1 MAEIKTLH
9 DALVDEL
16 RDLYHAEKQ
25 LVRAL
30 PKMARAA
37 GRDDLRDALENHLA
51 ETEHQLTRLEQVFE
65 HLEERPRTKPC
76 HGMAGIIEEGAELLK
91 EDFPEAVMDAQIIA
105 AAQRVEHYEMAAYGT
120 VAAWADQ
127 LGQNEVAYLL
137 RETLEEEKHADS
149 LLTSL
154 AESGLNLEAM
164 HGGNGG
170 STRDDAGRSMMGDM
184 RTRSA
189 SSGRGRSRKASQP
202 SSRAAAKRGTS
213 KRGRKR

>member
-1 MAEIKTLH
+1 MAEPKTLH
-9 DALVDEL
+9 DALVAEL

-37 GRDDLRDALENHLA
+37 GREKLRDAIENHLA

-65 HLEERPRTKPC
+65 HLDERPRARPC
-76 HGMAGIIEEGAELLK
+76 SGMAGIIEEGSERLK
-91 EDFPEAVMDAQIIA
+91 EDLPEAVMDAQIIA

-127 LGQNEVAYLL
+127 LGRAEVAHLL
-137 RETLEEEKHADS
+137 RETLEEERQADS

-154 AESGLNLEAM
+154 AESGLNGEAT
-164 HGGNGG
+164 GAGN
-170 STRDDAGRSMMGDM
+170 MGN
-184 RTRSA
+184 
-189 SSGRGRSRKASQP
+189 GRGRLRKASGG
-202 SSRAAAKRGTS
+202 SAMGRAHTVKRS
-213 KRGRKR
+213 VQRARA